1 MQCYYRHHYTTRR
14 FCTSL
19 QHATRTGIIMMKK
32 LKRTPLFVLAGL
44 LSLAALPVH
53 AETPE
58 EKGHAIFAEAEKRN
72 TGFGDNQGE
81 MQMIL
86 KNKRENTSER
96 EIKVQVL
103 EGANGESDK
112 MLMVFQSPKDQKGTS
127 LLTYQHEDRDDDQWL
142 YLPALK
148 RVKKIASSKKSG
160 PFMGSEFSFEDIGG
174 ASLDDNTYKY
184 IKDETFDG
192 QDCFVVESY
201 PKDKNSGYTKVVSWV
216 DKQHYR
222 TLKADFYDRK
232 NSHLKTLTAKG
243 FNLYLDKFWRPSELE
258 MVNLQTGRSTVLK
271 QNKLEFRTGLTD
283 ADFNKNSLQRA
294 K

>member
-1 MQCYYRHHYTTRR
+1 
-14 FCTSL
+14 
-19 QHATRTGIIMMKK
+19 MKK
-32 LKRTPLFVLAGL
+32 LKRTSLFVLPALVGL
-44 LSLAALPVH
+44 LSFASVTTY

-58 EKGHAIFAEAEKRN
+58 EKGRAIFAEAEKRS
-72 TGFGDNQGE
+72 TGYGDNQGE

-96 EIKVQVL
+96 EIRVQTL
-103 EGANGESDK
+103 EGVNGESDK
-112 MLMVFQSPKDQKGTS
+112 MLMVFMSPKDQKGTS
-127 LLTYQHEDRDDDQWL
+127 LLTYQHENRDDDQWL

-184 IKDETFDG
+184 IKDEQFDG
-192 QDCFVVESY
+192 QDCYVVESY

-222 TLKADFYDRK
+222 TLKADFFDRK
-232 NSHLKTLTAKG
+232 NSHLKSLVAKG
-243 FNLYLDKFWRPSELE
+243 FNLYLDKFWRPTELE

-271 QNKLEFRTGLTD
+271 QSKLEFKTGLTD
-283 ADFNKNSLQRA
+283 ADFNKNSLQRV